1 VAIGLTSGKRRR
13 TPGLRREEVAQLA
26 GVGVTWYTWLEQGR
40 DISVSEQV
48 LESIAC
54 ALQLDLYE
62 TRYLFTLA
70 KRPPAAQSLHNA
82 PDQISPAMLD
92 LVAHQ
97 GAYPA
102 FILNRC
108 WDILTWNPAAS
119 CLLGDLHNVPAE
131 ERNYIWLMF
140 AKPQVQQSLLGWE
153 EHAQRMLA
161 EFRVSYSRYLEDKR
175 FNALV
180 ERLRATSS
188 EFHVWW
194 PRHDVVGR
202 RNVCKEF
209 QHPSAGRLSF
219 EQTTLLVSGAP
230 DLRLVVKIP
239 LPETDTAARLQQ
251 LLS

>member
-1 VAIGLTSGKRRR
+1 
-13 TPGLRREEVAQLA
+13 
-26 GVGVTWYTWLEQGR
+26 
-40 DISVSEQV
+40 V

-54 ALQLDLYE
+54 ALQLDLDE

-70 KRPPAAQSLHNA
+70 KRPPATQALHNA
-82 PDQISPAMLD
+82 PDQISPAMLE
-92 LVAHQ
+92 LLAHQ

-102 FILNRC
+102 FILNRR
-108 WDILTWNPAAS
+108 WDILAWNPATT
-119 CLLGDLHNVPAE
+119 CLLGDLHSLPAE
-131 ERNYIWLMF
+131 ERNYLWLMF
-140 AKPQVQQSLLGWE
+140 AKPQMQQILLRWE

-161 EFRVSYSRYLEDKR
+161 EFRVSYSRYLEDER

-180 ERLRATSS
+180 ERLRASSS
-188 EFHVWW
+188 EFHAWW

-202 RNVCKEF
+202 RNVYKEF
-209 QHPSAGRLSF
+209 QHPIAGRLSF

-239 LPETDTAARLQQ
+239 LPETETAARLQK